1 MERPYLSKVTLFTRL
16 LNFPSNLEIIM
27 IVINIITIDFLIIN
41 EINYSLMLRR
51 VHGAILPV
59 LHMPSW
65 LGA

>member
-1 MERPYLSKVTLFTRL
+1 
-16 LNFPSNLEIIM
+16 M

-51 VHGAILPV
+51 MHGAILPK

>member
-1 MERPYLSKVTLFTRL
+1 MNVV
-16 LNFPSNLEIIM
+16 N
-27 IVINIITIDFLIIN
+27 INSTDFLIIN

-51 VHGAILPV
+51 MHGDILPV